1 MSAPL
6 AKSDF
11 VFKLSTSR
19 SYIGPD
25 YDPAPAQVQVSGAAP
40 RGLGRAIADGLAF
53 VVAKVRAWAS
63 RQVTLTEMGGMS
75 DRELADIGLNRG
87 DLPRVFDED
96 FVADHARG
104 RVAF

>member
-19 SYIGPD
+19 SYIGSD
-25 YDPAPAQVQVSGAAP
+25 YDPAPLPAAQPAP
-40 RGLGRAIADGLAF
+40 RSIGRATADVLAF
-53 VVAKVRAWAS
+53 VVAKARIWLD
-63 RQVTLTEMGGMS
+63 RQITMGEMGSMS

-87 DLPRVFDED
+87 DLPRVFDAE

-104 RVAF
+104 RVAY